1 MPRLHLTFLLLFVAQ
16 QLFAQFELRGYASYM
31 PSGCIMLTPDERYAE
46 GIAYSTTMLNLNG
59 YFEITFDI
67 YLGDKDSLGADG
79 ITFVIHNDSRAYDA
93 FGTYGEGMG
102 YGRFNASFA
111 SGNFIAPSVAVEF
124 DTYQNRNQNDPPSD
138 HVAYL
143 ENGSS
148 FHETYW
154 NNNDPNYNLEDDRLH
169 DFRFRWDPESM
180 EITVFLDGNIVYQG
194 QRNLVRDVFNGQT
207 QVIWGFTASTGM
219 KYNLQYFCLRQI
231 AYQKEASKLAVP
243 EKLEAE

>member
-1 MPRLHLTFLLLFVAQ
+1 MLAVHPI
-16 QLFAQFELRGYASYM
+16 FAQFELRGFASYM
-31 PSGCIMLTPDERYAE
+31 PSGCIMLTPDEQYAE
-46 GIAYSTTMLNLNG
+46 GIAYSTTKLNLDG
-59 YFEITFDI
+59 YFEISFDI

-79 ITFVIHNDSRAYDA
+79 ITFVIHNDSRSYDA

-102 YGRFNASFA
+102 YGRFNTSFI
-111 SGNFIAPSVAVEF
+111 SGNYIAPSIAVEF
-124 DTYQNRNQNDPPSD
+124 DTYQNPSQNDPPSD

-148 FHETYW
+148 FHATYW
-154 NNNDPNYNLEDDRLH
+154 NNDNPNYNLEDDQLH
-169 DFRFRWDPESM
+169 DFRFRWDPEPM

-194 QRNLVRDVFNGQT
+194 KRNLVKDIFNGST

-231 AYQKEASKLAVP
+231 AYIKETAEP
-243 EKLEAE
+243 ENLDDNQTE